1 MTDERKGL
9 PSASAAHRYFA
20 CPGSWM
26 LENQFPDGPA
36 SSDATMGNRIHA
48 VLAGDYVADI
58 TQEEKYI
65 IERCE
70 DQAADLIIAT
80 FGNYFSTMEV
90 FTEERFWATD
100 PITGEELWSGKPDV
114 VYVHGADALII
125 DYKTGR
131 GSVED
136 ASKNFQ
142 LRCLVSLLHEK
153 FAYNLA
159 TITVAIVQP
168 LAGAPSVCKYEFD
181 DIEAAMAEALDLM
194 AKIKTQGQRRVPSDN
209 SCRYCKGKSHCPEA
223 RELALALPIKN
234 APEKITPDAIAAT
247 LTTATLVEFLNRTA
261 QAEAVIE
268 ACKEEAKKRLADGD
282 TLPGWI
288 LKDGAVRE
296 TITNTELVASRFM
309 DFATYDQLLP
319 AITINKTKLKDAVKT
334 STGKKGK
341 ELDEILNQLFA
352 NATETK
358 QSQPMLVKIK

>member
-48 VLAGDYVADI
+48 ALAGDYVADI

-70 DQAADLIIAT
+70 DQAHDLVIAT

-100 PITGEELWSGKPDV
+100 PITGEDLWSGKPDV

-136 ASKNFQ
+136 ASK
-142 LRCLVSLLHEK
+142 
-153 FAYNLA
+153 